1 MITPPT
7 DFISKMD
14 SKTRNPTQ
22 GLLVSWNNILLSG
35 EWFRL
40 DQSKL
45 DSGAILT
52 KTPYLDGVT
61 ITDFISDL
69 DSKVYDDESQYVIM
83 LEGYAEALGDNGQYS
98 ISDFDCELVN
108 TNNRFTPRANK
119 NKLLNPGYEQS
130 KEYWNEING
139 VGASTVINENSV
151 RTGVRSLQANNPS
164 VNEDAVFSDPIEL
177 NDGDPI
183 SIAENWTFSDY
194 VMGSGLLTMC
204 IKSYDN
210 RALGNNHN
218 VTSGFLSQVCSVIPL
233 TSGTWSR
240 PEVTL
245 NVASGAR
252 YLKAFLSIC
261 SGKWSRYDDGQV
273 EKSINAT
280 FIDDTFIGDF
290 ILPKRLIKAEVGFS
304 LSHVPK
310 FAGLTDRIHPST
322 KGDTVQIH
330 AYDFADRL
338 KDIVIKDKYY
348 SNKRSDQIIS
358 ELASLADI
366 DASKISLETG
376 TLTIEFAYFAE
387 GSIWY
392 YMAQVAEAEGGRVF
406 FDEEGVLR
414 FWSRSHY
421 STYQAPAYEFNFTDH
436 IQDIDYE
443 VANSKVRN
451 RIVVNAKPRQLLTN
465 QKIFNDD
472 TAQSLTLGENKE
484 FFCQF
489 AYRNELSVP
498 ALNVQVPV
506 IGTNIK
512 ATANADG
519 TGANLSAYLSISSYY
534 TFRESMRI
542 NLSSSYPGTLYVTTL
557 NIYGDPIVIK
567 KQIQQIKEDAQSQG
581 IYDVKT
587 LEIENDLIP
596 NDTAALALA
605 TQRLAELKDPRDFVT
620 IDAVGVP
627 YLQIGDKVRV
637 QRSFDGTFE
646 NFYIVKNKWTFS
658 EDFVQTLDLEKK
670 VIV

>member
-7 DFISKMD
+7 GFIAKMD

-22 GLLVSWNNILLSG
+22 GLLVSWNNTLLSG

-40 DQSKL
+40 DQSML

-52 KTPYLDGVT
+52 KIPYLDGVT

-69 DSKVYDDESQYVIM
+69 DSKVYEDESAYVLM
-83 LEGYAEALGDNGQYS
+83 LEGYSEALGDNGQYS

-119 NKLLNPGYEQS
+119 NMLLNPGYEDS
-130 KEYWNEING
+130 KTYWNEING
-139 VGASTVINENSV
+139 IGANTVIDEDNP
-151 RTGVRSLQANNPS
+151 RTGIRALQLNNPS
-164 VNEDAVFSDPIEL
+164 VNEDAMFSDPMALNDGSPIDFSTPYVFSDYI
-177 NDGDPI
+177 
-183 SIAENWTFSDY
+183 
-194 VMGSGLLTMC
+194 MGSGVLTMC
-204 IKSYDN
+204 IKSYDD
-210 RALGNNHN
+210 RAIGNNHN
-218 VTSGFLSQVCSVIPL
+218 ITSGLLGQTCTTLALV
-233 TSGTWSR
+233 SGTWSR
-240 PEVTL
+240 PSVVL

-252 YLKAFLSIC
+252 YLKAFLSIA
-261 SGKWSRYDDGQV
+261 SGKWARSDDGQV
-273 EKSINAT
+273 EQALVAT
-280 FIDDTFIGDF
+280 FIDDEFIGDF

-338 KDIVIKDKYY
+338 KDVIIKDTYY
-348 SNKRSDQIIS
+348 SDKRSDEIIR

-366 DASKISLETG
+366 DSSKLSLEVG
-376 TLTIEFAYFAE
+376 VLTIDFAYFAE

-392 YMAQVAEAEGGRVF
+392 YMAQVAEAEGGRIF
-406 FDEEGVLR
+406 FDEEGILR
-414 FWSRSHY
+414 FWSRTHY
-421 STYQAPAYEFNFTDH
+421 STYTSPAYEFNFTDH
-436 IQDIDYE
+436 IQDVDYE
-443 VANSKVRN
+443 VSNSKVKN
-451 RIVVNAKPRQLLTN
+451 RIVVRAKPRQLLTN

-484 FFCQF
+484 FFAQF

-498 ALNVQVPV
+498 ALNVQMPV

-512 ATANADG
+512 ATENADG
-519 TGANLSAYLSISSYY
+519 SGANLSAYLSISSSY
-534 TFRESMRI
+534 TFRESMRV
-542 NLSSSYPGTLYVTTL
+542 NLSSSYPGTLYVTTF

-567 KQIQQIKEDAQSQG
+567 QQIEQTVQDADSQG
-581 IYDVKT
+581 LYDVKT

-596 NDTAALALA
+596 TDAAALALG
-605 TQRLAELKDPRDFVT
+605 TQRLAELKDPRDFIT
-620 IDAVGVP
+620 IEVVGVP

-637 QRSFDGTFE
+637 QRSFDGTME
-646 NFYIVKNKWTFS
+646 DMYIVRNKWQFK